1 MRLGARALA
10 GGPRGSRVVIVV
22 ARASSVMTSG
32 VITVPPHAPL
42 ERARVLLVGNRFSAL
57 PVVDGQDRLVGIVT
71 TLDLLR
77 AEVEGRAGAR
87 VGEVMT
93 RDPMTAAPE
102 TALTIIAHRLRHYGG
117 KRVMPIVDR
126 GFLVG
131 IVTRGDLL
139 RPPDERSF
147 LRRIL
152 GSGSADDDFDEPPD
166 SPRIGTTAGEVMTPL
181 ADVYYAEPT
190 STLEYAAT
198 TLSRYRLTALPVLD
212 EENRLLGVVSE
223 ADLVPDRLSGR
234 RGPYTVRRGRHDG
247 RRVRRHAHLP
257 GRQGGPGDDQG
268 SPPRAAGARRRPARD
283 RDDQPRRPAPGG
295 LAAGSE
301 GRGDVAGSAV
311 VEAPRHPCPSDT
323 DAAVHLRA
331 TL

>member
-1 MRLGARALA
+1 
-10 GGPRGSRVVIVV
+10 VV

-77 AEVEGRAGAR
+77 AEVEGRANAR

-147 LRRIL
+147 LSRIL

-166 SPRIGTTAGEVMTPL
+166 APRIGTTAGEVMTPL

-234 RGPYTVRRGRHDG
+234 RGPYTYVED
-247 RRVRRHAHLP
+247 VMT
-257 GRQGGPGDDQG
+257 
-268 SPPRAAGARRRPARD
+268 AG
-283 RDDQPRRPAPGG
+283 
-295 LAAGSE
+295 
-301 GRGDVAGSAV
+301 GSAV
-311 VEAPRHPCPSDT
+311 MHTFPVVKVARVMIKDHRRVLPVLDDDRRVIGMISRGDL
-323 DAAVHLRA
+323 LRA
-331 TL
+331 DSPPAPKAVET